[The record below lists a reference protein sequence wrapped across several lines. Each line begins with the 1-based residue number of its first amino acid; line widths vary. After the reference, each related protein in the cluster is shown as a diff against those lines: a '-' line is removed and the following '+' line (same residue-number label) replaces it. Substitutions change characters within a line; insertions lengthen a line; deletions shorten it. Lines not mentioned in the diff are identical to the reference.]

1 MPLPHYCQKCDCLLL
16 DLLDY
21 ALPADYP
28 HKEFI
33 REKARRRIA
42 PVIAKALKKMIA
54 DYPVIDMQ
62 KMWNDSIFEAK
73 MGGNINWRTVSD
85 CLTNNLCES
94 TIVWNN
100 EIKFLEDE
108 AVAEGVIK
116 MKGITNGRAMTL
128 ANGWISYCLFLVWTH
143 MHTYHYNHNFPSDKQ
158 PPEVFLFH
166 MRLGGVYT
174 KDAPPQILDDDH
186 LYW

>member
-1 MPLPHYCQKCDCLLL
+1 MPLPHNCEKCDCLLL

-28 HKEFI
+28 QKELI

-54 DYPVIDMQ
+54 DYPVIEMQ
-62 KMWNDSIFEAK
+62 KMWNDSVFEAK
-73 MGGNINWRTVSD
+73 MGGNINWRTVSN

-94 TIVWNN
+94 TAVWNN
-100 EIKFLEDE
+100 EIKFLDNE
-108 AVAEGVIK
+108 AVTEGVIK
-116 MKGITNGRAMTL
+116 MKGMTYGRATIL
-128 ANGWISYCLFLVWTH
+128 ANDWISYCLFLVWTH

-158 PPEVFLFH
+158 PPEVFQFQ
-166 MRLGGVYT
+166 MRLGGVYA
-174 KDAPPQILDDDH
+174 KDAPPQVADD